1 MNADGAKRFGRPL
14 KRPCL
19 EIPEQARAVAGACG
33 ALGTGE
39 RSCARVGVDLQGH
52 GKKLGQRQRFRRRIE
67 SLGPDGGGADQC
79 GNRKR
84 QDQDQADPA
93 LPHRRR
99 SPEPVL
105 RLFNRHRPSHGG
117 GFGFWLSKRHQGPAE
132 AASPRE
138 SASSLLAFRI
148 RSSWANFRR

>member
-1 MNADGAKRFGRPL
+1 M
-14 KRPCL
+14 
-19 EIPEQARAVAGACG
+19 PEQARAVAGACG

-39 RSCARVGVDLQGH
+39 RSCARVGVDLQGP
-52 GKKLGQRQRFRRRIE
+52 GKKLGQRRGFRRRIE
-67 SLGPDGGGADQC
+67 SLGPGGGGADQC

-84 QDQDQADPA
+84 QDQEQADPA

-99 SPEPVL
+99 SFEPVL
-105 RLFNRHRPSHGG
+105 RLFNRHRPFPGG

-132 AASPRE
+132 AASPRI

-148 RSSWANFRR
+148 RSSWANLRR